1 MFSFDA
7 STAYKNHL
15 RRCLLSRMRKISLLI
30 LVICISGASG
40 FSQTNAEFLC
50 NSASNDFF
58 AGRYSAAVT
67 NLTAEI
73 VLNPGDYN
81 AYLHRGMSKYWLQ
94 DYTGAIADYDKAI
107 QLNPQCGGFYCNRGQ
122 SKFALNDMPGALDDY
137 NKAIELDPKLATA
150 YFNRGQ
156 VKFCADQNYP
166 GAIADFTKAIELHT
180 DPQEDDIFLARAN
193 AKMKLRDFAGAIT
206 DFTKTVELNPTN
218 ELARTNLALAKKA
231 LQGSKLH

>member
-1 MFSFDA
+1 M
-7 STAYKNHL
+7 K
-15 RRCLLSRMRKISLLI
+15 RISAIFALF
-30 LVICISGASG
+30 CMNGASG
-40 FSQTNAEFLC
+40 FSQTNAEFFC

-81 AYLHRGMSKYWLQ
+81 AYLHRGMSKYWLR
-94 DYTGAIADYDKAI
+94 DYTGAVADYDKAI

-122 SKFALNDMPGALDDY
+122 SKFALNDMKGALADY
-137 NKAIELDPKLATA
+137 NKAIELDPKMAIA

-156 VKFCADQNYP
+156 LKYCADQNYS

-180 DPQEDDIFLARAN
+180 DPQEDDIFFARAN
-193 AKMKLRDFAGAIT
+193 TKVKLQDFAGAIA
-206 DFTKTVELNPTN
+206 DFTKTIELNPTN
-218 ELARTNLALAKKA
+218 EQAHTSLVLAQKA
-231 LQGSKLH
+231 LRDSNKRP